1 MEYKIKIRV
10 SEKEVEHTFFAD
22 SESEKQLCAETI
34 CFCYGVFNHD
44 IIEIVKK

>member
-1 MEYKIKIRV
+1 MRSSGIQG
-10 SEKEVEHTFFAD
+10 
-22 SESEKQLCAETI
+22 ESEKQLCAETI